1 MSKTIK
7 INDFEERQL
16 NLAIKRRENGDYLG
30 ALNLLNALN
39 GASALLPVRYKEIA
53 KIYMDLSLIRFALDY
68 WFKFLSVAPKCD
80 RAEAYNGIAACYF
93 HIGDLHLAGF
103 YYEKF
108 MNEAEEKDYDY
119 LDERIDYYTA
129 ITEKEEPSYEIIH
142 PLEKAPSDKL
152 IKAADKAFYDQQT
165 EQALNY
171 LKAIPKKDENYLSA
185 RLRLIGFE
193 VIKGNFE
200 KAKNYAN
207 GLISDF
213 PNDSLPLINKLVLL
227 ADFASSCDKKEA
239 DDLVDEIKKLDVQDF
254 QELYKATTSCIDLN
268 KDEDALYFGE
278 KALAAQP
285 YSLAANFAVG
295 AVLYNLGDYKEAE
308 KRITVAYQLSNSS
321 VAKYYIKACRNPE
334 ILKGA
339 RIGYDM
345 LYPDD
350 VAKKFTKKAY
360 EYGGRIPKITARNGE
375 IFKDVCDWVFSFP
388 NDLQEDLAVSLLRS
402 DDPSHAKYVKEKL
415 LESAVIDEVKISVL
429 EELTLMEEKG
439 YLCFTCGGNYFKVK
453 LSPLTDISLESQ
465 GAIVK
470 YAHALAVAK
479 TAILFKSG
487 QKKLTET
494 AYWVY
499 EKLKKN
505 GNLGKIKD
513 ENALAV
519 AIIAFALYGLKEG
532 ASLKNASVFSM
543 YFDTSERKINTIV
556 KYIKADDDN
565 N

>member
-7 INDFEERQL
+7 INDFEKRQL
-16 NLAIKRRENGDYLG
+16 NLAVKRRENGDYLG
-30 ALNLLNALN
+30 ALNLLNAVKET
-39 GASALLPVRYKEIA
+39 SALPVCYKEIA

-68 WFKFLSVAPKCD
+68 WFKYLNVAPKYD

-93 HIGDLHLAGF
+93 HIGDLNLAGF

-108 MNEAEEKDYDY
+108 MDEAEERDYDY
-119 LDERIDYYTA
+119 LEERIDYYTA
-129 ITEKEEPSYEIIH
+129 ITEKDEPSYEIIH
-142 PLEKAPSDKL
+142 PIEKASSEKL
-152 IKAADKAFYDQQT
+152 VKAADKAFYDGRA
-165 EQALNY
+165 EQALDY
-171 LKAIPKKDENYLSA
+171 LKAIPKNDENYMSA
-185 RLRLIGFE
+185 RLRLVGFE
-193 VIKGNFE
+193 VLKGNFE
-200 KAKNYAN
+200 TANNYVN
-207 GLISDF
+207 GLIDEF
-213 PNDSLPLINKLVLL
+213 PDDSLPLINKLVLL
-227 ADFASSCDKKEA
+227 AEFADTCDKKEVE
-239 DDLVDEIKKLDVQDF
+239 DLIEEIKKLDVKEF

-268 KDEDALYFGE
+268 EDESALYFGE

-285 YSLAANFAVG
+285 YSLAANFALG
-295 AVLYNLGDYKEAE
+295 AALYNLGDYEEAE
-308 KRITVAYQLSNSS
+308 KRITVAYQLSNSG

-350 VAKKFTKKAY
+350 VAKRFTKKAY
-360 EYGGRIPKITARNGE
+360 EYGVKVPKITARNRE
-375 IFKDVCDWVFSFP
+375 TFKEVCDWVFSFP
-388 NDLQEDLAVSLLRS
+388 NDLQEDLAISLLES
-402 DDPSHAKYVKEKL
+402 KEPEHAKFVREKL
-415 LESAVIDEVKISVL
+415 LESAVIDDVKIRVL
-429 EELTLMEEKG
+429 EELTIMEEKG
-439 YLCFTCGGNYFKVK
+439 YVSFTYGGNYFKVK
-453 LSPLTDISLESQ
+453 LSPLTDIPLGSK
-465 GAIVK
+465 GIVVK
-470 YAHALAVAK
+470 YAHALAVSK
-479 TAILFKSG
+479 TAILFKSS

-532 ASLKNASVFSM
+532 DSLKNASVFST
-543 YFDTSERKINTIV
+543 YFDTSEKRINTIV

>member
-16 NLAIKRRENGDYLG
+16 TLAIKRRENGDYLG
-30 ALNLLNALN
+30 ALNLLNAVK
-39 GASALLPVRYKEIA
+39 GTSALPVCYKEIA

-68 WFKFLSVAPKCD
+68 WIKFLSVAPKCD

-93 HIGDLHLAGF
+93 HMGELNLAGL

-119 LDERIDYYTA
+119 LEERIDYYDA
-129 ITEKEEPSYEIIH
+129 ITEKEEPFYEITH
-142 PLEKAPSDKL
+142 PIEKASSDRL
-152 IKAADKAFYDQQT
+152 LKAAEKAFYEEQT

-171 LKAIPKKDENYLSA
+171 LKAIPKNDENYLSA

-193 VIKGNFE
+193 VVSGNFE

-207 GLISDF
+207 GLIADL
-213 PNDSLPLINKLVLL
+213 PGDSLPLVNKLVLL
-227 ADFASSCDKKEA
+227 ADFADNCDTNEV
-239 DDLVDEIKKLDVQDF
+239 DDLIEEIKKFDIQDF
-254 QELYKATTSCIDLN
+254 QELYKLTTACIDLR

-285 YSLAANFAVG
+285 YSLAVNFAIG
-295 AVLYNLGDYKEAE
+295 AVLYNLGEYEAAE
-308 KRITVAYQLSNSS
+308 KRITVAYQLSNSG
-321 VAKYYIKACRNPE
+321 VAKYYIKACRTPE
-334 ILKGA
+334 ILKGE

-350 VAKKFTKKAY
+350 VVEKFSKKAY
-360 EYGGRIPKITARNGE
+360 DYGERIPRITARNRE
-375 IFKDVCDWVFSFP
+375 NFKDVCDWVFSFP
-388 NDLQEDLAVSLLRS
+388 NDLQEDLAISLLQTG
-402 DDPSHAKYVKEKL
+402 DPEHVRFVKEKL
-415 LESAVIDEVKISVL
+415 LESAVIDEVKIRVL

-439 YLCFTCGGNYFKVK
+439 YLSFTCGGMYYKVK
-453 LSPLTDISLESQ
+453 LSPLTNIPLASN
-465 GAIVK
+465 GIVVK
-470 YAHALAVAK
+470 YAHAVAVSK
-479 TAILFKSG
+479 TAILFKSS

-494 AYWVY
+494 AYWIY

-505 GNLGKIKD
+505 GNLGKVKD
-513 ENALAV
+513 ESALAV
-519 AIIAFALYGLKEG
+519 AIIAFALYGLKDG
-532 ASLKNASVFSM
+532 ASLKNASVFST
-543 YFDTSERKINTIV
+543 YFGTSERKINSIV